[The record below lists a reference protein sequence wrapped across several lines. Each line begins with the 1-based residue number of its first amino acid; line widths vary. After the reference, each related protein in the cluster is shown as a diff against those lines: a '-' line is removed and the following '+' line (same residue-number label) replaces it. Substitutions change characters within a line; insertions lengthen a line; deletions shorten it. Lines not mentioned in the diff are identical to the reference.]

1 MRVLV
6 AEDNMVNRELARHL
20 LVQLGHDVVLASD
33 GNEVLAR
40 LEEQPCDLI
49 LMDLWMPQLD
59 GLAACERIRA
69 SEKGTVRRTPI
80 IALTAHAV
88 KGDREA
94 CIAAG
99 MDDYLVKPVRQPA
112 LAKAIERIFF
122 TGVRPVPDA
131 APPERRAW
139 LDPWEGVDSELL
151 RKLAPL
157 MLDSTT
163 ASLKALQGAHEARD
177 WMKIEREAHTL
188 KGSLGLF
195 HVPRVV
201 VTTKNLETAA
211 RLKDDTRASALLDD
225 LAIELAAVQAE
236 VRERCGMS

>member
-20 LVQLGHDVVLASD
+20 LVQLGHDVVLAAD
-33 GNEVLAR
+33 GREALAR

-49 LMDLWMPQLD
+49 LMDLWMPVLD
-59 GLAACERIRA
+59 GLAACERIRV
-69 SEKGTVRRTPI
+69 SEKGTGRRTPI
-80 IALTAHAV
+80 IAITALAV

-112 LAKAIERIFF
+112 LAKAIARIFS
-122 TGVRPVPDA
+122 TGAPPAPA
-131 APPERRAW
+131 AAPERRPW

-163 ASLKALQGAHEARD
+163 TSLKALQGAYEARD

-195 HVPRVV
+195 HAPRVV

-211 RLKDDTRASALLDD
+211 RLKDDTRTPALLDA
-225 LAIELAAVQAE
+225 LAIGLAAVQAE

>member
-6 AEDNMVNRELARHL
+6 AEDNVVNRELARHL
-20 LVQLGHDVVLASD
+20 LVQLGHEVVLAGD
-33 GNEVLAR
+33 GNDVLAR
-40 LEEQPCDLI
+40 LAEQPCDLI
-49 LMDLWMPQLD
+49 LMDLWMPELD
-59 GLAACERIRA
+59 GLAACGRIRD
-69 SEKGTVRRTPI
+69 SEKGTGRRTPI
-80 IALTAHAV
+80 IALTAHAI

-112 LAKAIERIFF
+112 LANAIARIVSAG
-122 TGVRPVPDA
+122 TPPAPD

-139 LDPWEGVDSELL
+139 LDPWDGVDSELL

-157 MLDSTT
+157 MLEST
-163 ASLKALQGAHEARD
+163 ASSLKALQSAFEARD
-177 WMKIEREAHTL
+177 WMRIEREAHTL

-195 HVPRVV
+195 HAPRVV
-201 VTTKNLETAA
+201 FTTKTLETAA
-211 RLKDDTRASALLDD
+211 RLKDDTRTAALLDG

-236 VRERCGMS
+236 VRERCGMP

>member
-20 LVQLGHDVVLASD
+20 LAQLGHDVVMATD

-49 LMDLWMPQLD
+49 LMDLWMPNLD
-59 GLAACERIRA
+59 GIAACERIRA
-69 SEKGTVRRTPI
+69 SEKGTGRRTPI
-80 IALTAHAV
+80 IALTAHAI

-112 LAKAIERIFF
+112 LAKAITRIVSAG
-122 TGVRPVPDA
+122 TPPAPDT
-131 APPERRAW
+131 PPERRAW
-139 LDPWEGVDSELL
+139 LDPWDGVDSELL

-157 MLDSTT
+157 MLESTA
-163 ASLKALQGAHEARD
+163 ASLKALQSAFGARD

-195 HVPRVV
+195 HAPRVV
-201 VTTKNLETAA
+201 VTTKTLETAA
-211 RLKDDTRASALLDD
+211 RLKDDTRTLALLGD

-236 VRERCGMS
+236 VRERCGMP

>member
-20 LVQLGHDVVLASD
+20 LTQLGHEVVMAID

-40 LEEQPCDLI
+40 LGEQPCDLI
-49 LMDLWMPQLD
+49 LMDLWMPNLD
-59 GLAACERIRA
+59 GIAACERIRA
-69 SEKGTVRRTPI
+69 SEKGTGRRTPI
-80 IALTAHAV
+80 IALTAHAI

-112 LAKAIERIFF
+112 LAKAIARIVSAG
-122 TGVRPVPDA
+122 TPPAPDT
-131 APPERRAW
+131 PPERRAW
-139 LDPWEGVDSELL
+139 LDPWDGVDAELL

-157 MLDSTT
+157 MLESTSS
-163 ASLKALQGAHEARD
+163 SLKALESAFEARD

-195 HVPRVV
+195 HAPRVV
-201 VTTKNLETAA
+201 VTTKTLETAA
-211 RLKDDTRASALLDD
+211 RLKDDTRTAALLGD

-236 VRERCGMS
+236 VRERCGMP

>member
-20 LVQLGHDVVLASD
+20 LARLGHEVVMAAD

-40 LEEQPCDLI
+40 LQEQPCDLI
-49 LMDLWMPQLD
+49 LMDLWMPDLD
-59 GLAACERIRA
+59 GLAACEQIRA
-69 SEKGTVRRTPI
+69 SEKGSGRRTPI
-80 IALTAHAV
+80 IALTAHAN

-99 MDDYLVKPVRQPA
+99 MDDYLVKPVRQLA
-112 LAKAIERIFF
+112 LAKAIARIVSA
-122 TGVRPVPDA
+122 G
-131 APPERRAW
+131 APPAPDSPPARRAW
-139 LDPWEGVDSELL
+139 LDPWDGVDSELL

-157 MLDSTT
+157 MLEST
-163 ASLKALQGAHEARD
+163 ASSLKALQSAFEARD

-195 HVPRVV
+195 HAPRVV
-201 VTTKNLETAA
+201 VTTKTLETAA
-211 RLKDDTRASALLDD
+211 HLKDDARTAALLGD

-236 VRERCGMS
+236 VRERCGLP

>member
-20 LVQLGHDVVLASD
+20 LDQLGHEVVMATD

-40 LEEQPCDLI
+40 LEEQPCDLV
-49 LMDLWMPQLD
+49 LMDLWMPNLD
-59 GLAACERIRA
+59 GIAACERIRA
-69 SEKGTVRRTPI
+69 AEKGTGRRTPI
-80 IALTAHAV
+80 IALTAHAI

-112 LAKAIERIFF
+112 LAKAIARIVSAG
-122 TGVRPVPDA
+122 TPPSPDT
-131 APPERRAW
+131 PPERRPW
-139 LDPWEGVDSELL
+139 LDPWDGVDAELL
-151 RKLAPL
+151 RRLAPL
-157 MLDSTT
+157 MLESTAT
-163 ASLKALQGAHEARD
+163 SLKALRSAFEARD
-177 WMKIEREAHTL
+177 WMKLEREAHTL

-195 HVPRVV
+195 HAPRVV

-211 RLKDDTRASALLDD
+211 RLKDETRTAALLGD
-225 LAIELAAVQAE
+225 LAVELAAVQAE